1 MEEKVVQKKNPD
13 GYILIGIAIYL
24 LGFVFLYFTGNN
36 YTGVMSF
43 LAPASIIFGALIIVI
58 GLLF

>member
-1 MEEKVVQKKNPD
+1 MEEKTKQNPD
-13 GYILIGIAIYL
+13 IYILIGIAVYL
-24 LGFVFLYFTGNN
+24 FGFLFLYFTGNN
-36 YTGVMSF
+36 YTGVWSF

>member
-1 MEEKVVQKKNPD
+1 MEEKAKQNSD
-13 GYILIGIAIYL
+13 FYLIIGIAIYL
-24 LGFVFLYFTGNN
+24 VGFLFLYLTGNN

>member
-1 MEEKVVQKKNPD
+1 MEEKAKPNRNPD
-13 GYILIGIAIYL
+13 SYILIGIGIYL
-24 LGFVFLYFTGNN
+24 VGFLFLYLTGNN